1 MLLGHFV
8 FMSHYQYVIVF
19 YLIFSIALM
28 LKEHYPRL
36 NTNCLNETTLWCIF
50 GLRCE
55 VLSAFLRR
63 NWFCPRV
70 QAHSCIHVC
79 TPLTKRNSIS
89 SMCSLLLL
97 YALCCCCNVI
107 LQMID
112 HLFVVK
118 DVETSAVAN
127 LAGEFGTNAHTL
139 KLCLTF

>member
-1 MLLGHFV
+1 MKMVVPLYGLMMSIV
-8 FMSHYQYVIVF
+8 FNNESQCCLVILYLCPIINMWLFF

-63 NWFCPRV
+63 NLFCPRV

-107 LQMID
+107 L
-112 HLFVVK
+112 
-118 DVETSAVAN
+118 
-127 LAGEFGTNAHTL
+127 
-139 KLCLTF
+139 